1 MKRTY
6 TKADSSHCRATFS
19 VVTHYWEN
27 GVKSYTGSIQFS
39 ENGMR
44 LFTHHVPVDRTTK
57 IDALLECAEH
67 LTSGEFGEWIT
78 Q

>member
-1 MKRTY
+1 MKRQY
-6 TKADSSHCRATFS
+6 IKIDNSQCKASFS

-44 LFTHHVPVDRTTK
+44 LFTHHVPVERTNKT
-57 IDALLECAEH
+57 DALLDCVEH
-67 LTSGEFGEWIT
+67 LASGEFGEWIT